1 MNEHMLSL
9 AEFENEFEAEI
20 ARGHLKSA
28 GIDAI
33 LSKDDAGGM
42 LPSLQEVEGVSL
54 LVRDEDLKRARA
66 ILREKSM
73 VSRK

>member
-54 LVRDEDLKRARA
+54 LVRPEDVKRARV
-66 ILREKSM
+66 ILRENSM

>member
-54 LVRDEDLKRARA
+54 LVRPEDVKRARG
-66 ILREKSM
+66 ILRENSM